1 MDSSEFRKRAHELAD
16 WMADYFEQIEEY
28 PVKSKALPGD
38 IYKQLPENPPQNKE
52 SFDQMMDDLNKII
65 MPGITHWQSP
75 HFHAYFPANSSYP
88 SVLGEMI
95 TSALGT
101 QCMIWET
108 SPAAAELEEK
118 VMDWLKKMMGLPS
131 SFQGVIQDT
140 GSTATLVA
148 LLSAR
153 EKISQFSINSN
164 GFSKLKYR
172 IYCST
177 EAHSSIEKG
186 VKMAGFGKENLVK
199 IKVDST
205 LKIIPIELEKAV
217 AKDIQNG
224 HIPTCVVAALGTT
237 GTVAI
242 DELKPLVEICKKHNI
257 WLHVDAAYAGSALI
271 LEEYRGMID
280 GIEEADSFYFNP
292 HKWMFTNF
300 DCSAYFVKDKE
311 LLIKTFSITP
321 EYLKTDMDNDV
332 NNFRDW
338 GIQLGRR
345 FRALKLWFVIRSM
358 GTEGMKN
365 KIRNHIQWAGELAQW
380 IEAEKEF
387 ELFNPQHLGV
397 VCFHVKPDGIESL
410 EEVNAINEQLMHDI
424 NSSGK
429 IYLSHTKVNGRFF
442 IRVVLGQTY
451 LRHED
456 VFFAWEIIKE
466 HYNRMKL
473 ME

>member
-131 SFQGVIQDT
+131 SFHGVIQDT

-332 NNFRDW
+332 NNFKFPR
-338 GIQLGRR
+338 LGNP
-345 FRALKLWFVIRSM
+345 A
-358 GTEGMKN
+358 GTSIPSPKT
-365 KIRNHIQWAGELAQW
+365 LVCD
-380 IEAEKEF
+380 
-387 ELFNPQHLGV
+387 PQHG
-397 VCFHVKPDGIESL
+397 HRRYEK
-410 EEVNAINEQLMHDI
+410 
-424 NSSGK
+424 
-429 IYLSHTKVNGRFF
+429 
-442 IRVVLGQTY
+442 
-451 LRHED
+451 
-456 VFFAWEIIKE
+456 
-466 HYNRMKL
+466 
-473 ME
+473 

>member
-1 MDSSEFRKRAHELAD
+1 
-16 WMADYFEQIEEY
+16 MADYFEQIEEY

-118 VMDWLKKMMGLPS
+118 VMDWLKKNDGL
-131 SFQGVIQDT
+131 
-140 GSTATLVA
+140 TL
-148 LLSAR
+148 LFSRSYSGYRLNSYFSCTSSAR

-217 AKDIQNG
+217 AKDI
-224 HIPTCVVAALGTT
+224 
-237 GTVAI
+237 
-242 DELKPLVEICKKHNI
+242 K
-257 WLHVDAAYAGSALI
+257 
-271 LEEYRGMID
+271 
-280 GIEEADSFYFNP
+280 
-292 HKWMFTNF
+292 
-300 DCSAYFVKDKE
+300 
-311 LLIKTFSITP
+311 
-321 EYLKTDMDNDV
+321 
-332 NNFRDW
+332 
-338 GIQLGRR
+338 
-345 FRALKLWFVIRSM
+345 M
-358 GTEGMKN
+358 GTS
-365 KIRNHIQWAGELAQW
+365 QLA
-380 IEAEKEF
+380 
-387 ELFNPQHLGV
+387 L
-397 VCFHVKPDGIESL
+397 
-410 EEVNAINEQLMHDI
+410 
-424 NSSGK
+424 
-429 IYLSHTKVNGRFF
+429 
-442 IRVVLGQTY
+442 
-451 LRHED
+451 
-456 VFFAWEIIKE
+456 
-466 HYNRMKL
+466 
-473 ME
+473 